1 MCLVEKKIKQEDE
14 VKTKVRKKTKKKRK
28 IVEKDKNMMLHLKET
43 VIRVSQ
49 KLI

>member
-1 MCLVEKKIKQEDE
+1 MENKIKQEDE
-14 VKTKVRKKTKKKRK
+14 VKTKVKTKRKQKKGK

>member
-1 MCLVEKKIKQEDE
+1 MCLVENKIKQEDE
-14 VKTKVRKKTKKKRK
+14 VKTKVKTKTKKQKK

>member
-1 MCLVEKKIKQEDE
+1 MENKIKQEDE
-14 VKTKVRKKTKKKRK
+14 VKTKVKKKKKRK
-28 IVEKDKNMMLHLKET
+28 IVEKDKNMMLHLKEI